1 MDKKKLGGQ
10 KESFHFIS
18 SISFNGFLKGQKM
31 LEFFK
36 SFCQIFWGKCKTLFY
51 QRFLAR
57 KGGVCAV
64 SLKWKQISDKRQF
77 PRERDKSKLPTKGKI
92 LPKDDL
98 EYPEINVSKKSIAAP
113 FLVEHKVGAA
123 AAVEEEV
130 LLIKFELQTCIIHF
144 CPDFPKVGSTFLP
157 LSLII

>member
-1 MDKKKLGGQ
+1 M
-10 KESFHFIS
+10 
-18 SISFNGFLKGQKM
+18 
-31 LEFFK
+31 
-36 SFCQIFWGKCKTLFY
+36 
-51 QRFLAR
+51 
-57 KGGVCAV
+57 CAE
-64 SLKWKQISDKRQF
+64 SLKTFQMKKFQIKRPF

-113 FLVEHKVGAA
+113 FLAEHKVGAA